1 MILQDGRE
9 QKRRGVLRGVEGKSR
24 FLGCGRNDERRLR
37 ADVGAAFE
45 AVVEI
50 AVADGSE
57 GEVID
62 EVVADGL
69 GELLLKI
76 VEGEE
81 MVRGG
86 GELEAR
92 GLEEFLEA
100 AVQEYGHLSGQ
111 EDAGVMDDE
120 DGVFGAGGEDGGAAV
135 FFDEDLSGGVG
146 GFEDVEGVGAEPVEG
161 LVVSNRRG
169 LFACHG

>member
-1 MILQDGRE
+1 MSKCE
-9 QKRRGVLRGVEGKSR
+9 
-24 FLGCGRNDERRLR
+24 CLR

-76 VEGEE
+76 VQGEE

-100 AVQEYGHLSGQ
+100 AVEEYGHFSGK

-146 GFEDVEGVGAEPVEG
+146 GVGDVEGVGAEPVQG
-161 LVVSNRRG
+161 LVVGNRRG
-169 LFACHG
+169 LFACHGRVSAAGRKKCGAGARVIVQAWW